1 MLGLAQELGI
11 EELWRSCEE
20 HVSVTLSPGNAC
32 ALLTAALEAQ
42 ERVPGIY
49 LKICIFS
56 FASEEVI
63 SMPHVTYFFASN
75 RVKWRKL

>member
-42 ERVPGIY
+42 ERVPGIFKDLY
-49 LKICIFS
+49 IYILHAIK
-56 FASEEVI
+56 
-63 SMPHVTYFFASN
+63 
-75 RVKWRKL
+75 

>member
-42 ERVPGIY
+42 ERVPGIVKD
-49 LKICIFS
+49 LRFECDRERVTFT
-56 FASEEVI
+56 
-63 SMPHVTYFFASN
+63 PHITYF
-75 RVKWRKL
+75 

>member
-1 MLGLAQELGI
+1 MYAFNWLQIILQDSGIFEMLGLAQELGI

-49 LKICIFS
+49 LKICIFI
-56 FASEEVI
+56 FCI
-63 SMPHVTYFFASN
+63 
-75 RVKWRKL
+75 R

>member
-49 LKICIFS
+49 LKICMLS
-56 FASEEVI
+56 FVYDKVTREGL
-63 SMPHVTYFFASN
+63 HVTHF
-75 RVKWRKL
+75 

>member
-1 MLGLAQELGI
+1 MLGLAQELDI

-20 HVSVTLSPGNAC
+20 HVSATLSPGNAC

-49 LKICIFS
+49 LNAYVNSFS
-56 FASEEVI
+56 QFAQL
-63 SMPHVTYFFASN
+63 HAAN
-75 RVKWRKL
+75 